1 MQKIQFFG
9 ITCLICC
16 PLMLWGQNRLLPTT
30 RVLYKMEK
38 NETEGLPPVG
48 IKVFRYEL
56 SSRITTPP
64 TTSSTNKYFIY
75 TSINNPSSPSEAG
88 WRNENTDSTAG
99 ISFLGNSTTHP
110 HGGFLVDPINPE
122 GVRKLRISWSCRTV
136 LARAASTTFLQ
147 MQHIGKAWSFVTDST
162 SKYAC
167 SQTPGME
174 QKTHYTLE
182 QTNDIWYSS
191 ETNTFIPTYELRWF
205 YCSPGNISTS
215 SQSRISLDSLIVQE
229 VLNATKQEGALTESA
244 IWSLGM
250 PQKYENFVLNH
261 NTTLNTVHRAGE
273 VQIAPGKSLNLTSG
287 ADLSVRKLD
296 LFSDDT
302 YGTSEIVRDGGT
314 LRVTDQVTITRTLP
328 EKGKWYFISF
338 PFDVSASGVHT
349 FDIGDE
355 STTEAGN
362 HLYIKSY
369 DGEKRAKSG
378 RSTDNWVVTPTPTDQ
393 TTILF
398 EKNKGYLI
406 AIDATSD
413 TQDISFESTSATTF
427 GTNETIS
434 TACYVHDNNRES
446 VHTGW
451 ILTGNPLLNSLQ
463 LNSNPSLIGL
473 TPFAYYYN
481 QDTHTYDV
489 FNMVESGLPIKPFE
503 AFFVKATEHGAM
515 SFTTALNTGAKSISQ
530 QQKSSITLT
539 IQSKENENRSDK
551 TLFRLTENGK
561 SSFSQSEDAYKLRSL
576 DKKMPQISS
585 MANEVEVSV
594 NTLPITI
601 DTILPLTVHC
611 PEQGEYRL
619 ASESDKAL
627 KELTLI
633 DLQTNSSYDLLSNKE
648 ITFVASNNEDNRFQ
662 LKIKGYPETV
672 AATLQTETKYDL
684 SIHNQSL
691 YLTNPGKSI
700 DLHVT
705 DAQGRKLYEGNVS
718 STFILPLKGVS
729 GLLIITIKDETE
741 TSTYKLITKNN

>member
-38 NETEGLPPVG
+38 NKTEGLPPAG
-48 IKVFRYEL
+48 IKVFRVDASAKIKSASNKKSTDPLFIYEN
-56 SSRITTPP
+56 ITN
-64 TTSSTNKYFIY
+64 SST
-75 TSINNPSSPSEAG
+75 TETEG
-88 WRNENTDSTAG
+88 WRNENTDSTAS
-99 ISFLGNSTTHP
+99 ISYLGNSGGHAY
-110 HGGFLVDPINPE
+110 GGFLIDTINPN
-122 GVRKLRISWSCRTV
+122 GVRTLNISWSCRTLV
-136 LARAASTTFLQ
+136 QRSTTKNYLQ
-147 MQHIGKAWSFVTDST
+147 MQYMDLSNSFSSNYGKYEPSTETGNQLVT
-162 SKYAC
+162 KY
-167 SQTPGME
+167 SVE
-174 QKTHYTLE
+174 KSSE
-182 QTNDIWYSS
+182 NWYSAPS
-191 ETNTFIPTYELRWF
+191 NTYVKNYELRWF
-205 YCSPGNISTS
+205 YYSGKESPSK
-215 SQSRISLDSLIVQE
+215 QSRISLDNLIVKE
-229 VLNATKQEGALTESA
+229 VLNATKQDGALTDPT
-244 IWSLGM
+244 IWSLGI

-539 IQSKENENRSDK
+539 IQSKENESRSDK